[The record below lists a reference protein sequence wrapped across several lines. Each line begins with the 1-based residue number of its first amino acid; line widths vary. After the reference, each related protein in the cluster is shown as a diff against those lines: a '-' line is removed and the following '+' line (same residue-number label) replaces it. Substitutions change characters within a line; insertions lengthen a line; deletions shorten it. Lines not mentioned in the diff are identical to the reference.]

1 MLKKLFISTVAAM
14 VIGAPVVHAATHSY
28 KVSSQNTNTKQVTMK
43 VPTVK
48 GYGTAA
54 MNKQIQAFQK
64 AQYQDYKKTF
74 KGSKYA
80 SYDFNYKVL
89 TNTKK
94 YLALQLSST
103 VTAGDSATVSKYYT
117 LNKDTGKQ
125 VTLASLYGKGK
136 DYKKIINK
144 AVKKQAKGTSFK
156 SINKETKFYVNKHN
170 KLVLTFDEGEIAPY
184 SEGALSYTVN
194 I

>member
-1 MLKKLFISTVAAM
+1 M
-14 VIGAPVVHAATHSY
+14 
-28 KVSSQNTNTKQVTMK
+28 
-43 VPTVK
+43 
-48 GYGTAA
+48 
-54 MNKQIQAFQK
+54 
-64 AQYQDYKKTF
+64 
-74 KGSKYA
+74 
-80 SYDFNYKVL
+80 
-89 TNTKK
+89 
-94 YLALQLSST
+94 
-103 VTAGDSATVSKYYT
+103 
-117 LNKDTGKQ
+117 
-125 VTLASLYGKGK
+125 TLASLYGKGK